1 MLFKF
6 SDFLISLNIF
16 VIQFLV
22 DFIVSV
28 FEWTLMEILPKM

>member
-6 SDFLISLNIF
+6 SDFLILLNIC

-22 DFIVSV
+22 DFIVSD